1 MRRRRNSRGDTRTD
15 GLRSANTGTA
25 ISHVQNLDNKW
36 GVIAG
41 KWNLFK
47 YLSFVKHFCLQSLVL
62 LRFVAAHEKLGYR
75 NEIIH
80 KLLKFELLMKTGT
93 ARLLEEK

>member
-15 GLRSANTGTA
+15 GLGSANTGTA

-41 KWNLFK
+41 KWNSFE
-47 YLSFVKHFCLQSLVL
+47 YLSNFVSLTFQKHFCLQSLVFLVL
-62 LRFVAAHEKLGYR
+62 LLHMKNLGI
-75 NEIIH
+75 E
-80 KLLKFELLMKTGT
+80 MK
-93 ARLLEEK
+93 